1 MTEAQA
7 KEIMREVNDMSRRI
21 ITLQKRRRKV
31 QETVDDGNLDY
42 TSRRLASLSY
52 EIDTLVELRN
62 DAQDRAKAVLYT

>member
-1 MTEAQA
+1 MTESQA

-31 QETVDDGNLDY
+31 RETVDDDNLDY

>member
-1 MTEAQA
+1 MTESQA

-31 QETVDDGNLDY
+31 RETVDDDNLDY

-52 EIDTLVELRN
+52 EIDTLVKLRN
-62 DAQDRAKAVLYT
+62 DAQDRAKAVLYV